1 VPELSRPVGL
11 GLAARGSVR
20 EMLRWAER
28 AERAGLDSIWLHES
42 YFERDAITY
51 ASALAEQIPRL
62 QIALGA
68 LSPLTR
74 NPVLTAMTISSLD
87 DMAPGRIICGLGS
100 GLPLRLTQMQVPYT
114 PAGAIAQIGE
124 AIDTMR
130 ALWRGERIPVPGAPE
145 LVPMFDPVHRVP
157 IYVAGYRTAMVEL
170 AAAKADGYLA
180 RPAESLASLAGI
192 IERLRRA
199 EATAGRQAG
208 SVTTA
213 GYLLSLVGPN
223 RREALNR
230 AKREPFVIYMMS
242 VLSDLSLDRAGLPHQ
257 LRDDVAAAWRAEEYH
272 RAAGLLPDE
281 LLDAFLLCGSPED
294 VAERAWQF
302 QQVGLE
308 RPLLQPVVQDDDQID
323 GVITAAGILGRS
335 GYVGAGSAVA
345 RPSRGRPWSRAT
357 NRGAAADGAG
367 GGGAIEA
374 RRPLADRLSAWWE
387 VMRPFSLTAS
397 AVPVAAAVAL
407 AAAGPGRL
415 RWSLAVAA
423 LVAATFIHLG
433 TNIVNE
439 VFDVRK
445 GVDTITTPRASLA
458 ILRGRISEREALGLA
473 GAFLTGAVVVGA
485 WMAYVR
491 GWPVILLGLVGLIGG
506 VGYTAPPLRLKYRAL
521 GLPVVFA
528 LMGPVMV
535 EGTYYVLRHRLSAGA
550 LAVSVPVGLL
560 VTAILHGNEWRDIA
574 DDARAGIS
582 TVSIRIGGRAA
593 HLGYV
598 GLVMGAFLAVTAAVV
613 VGAVPRQ
620 AAAADLSAPLLV
632 AAVRAADLGARGERR
647 SIAKIDLS
655 TARLHA
661 VFGALLVAGLALAA

>member
-1 VPELSRPVGL
+1 VGL

-20 EMLRWAER
+20 EMLRWADR

-51 ASALAEQIPRL
+51 AAALAEQIPRVEV
-62 QIALGA
+62 ALGA

-74 NPVLTAMTISSLD
+74 NPVLTAMTVSSLD

-114 PAGAIAQIGE
+114 PAGAITQIGE

-130 ALWRGERIPVPGAPE
+130 ALWRGERIPVAGAPE
-145 LVPMFDPVHRVP
+145 LVPMFAPVHRVP

-199 EATAGRQAG
+199 EASAGRPPG

-242 VLSDLSLDRAGLPHQ
+242 VLSDLSLDRAGLPRQ
-257 LRDDVAAAWRAEEYH
+257 LRDQVAAAWRAEEYH

-294 VAERAWQF
+294 VAERAWRF

-323 GVITAAGILGRS
+323 GVITAATILGQS
-335 GYVGAGSAVA
+335 GYAGAGSAAA
-345 RPSRGRPWSRAT
+345 RPSRRGRRLPAAGAPVMAAGTGRPV
-357 NRGAAADGAG
+357 G
-367 GGGAIEA
+367 GDLIEG
-374 RRPLADRLSAWWE
+374 RRPIADRLSAWWE

-407 AAAGPGRL
+407 AAAAPGRL
-415 RWSLAVAA
+415 RWTLAVAA
-423 LVAATFIHLG
+423 LAAATLIHLG

-458 ILRGRISEREALGLA
+458 ILRGRISEGEALGLA
-473 GAFLTGAVVVGA
+473 GAFLVAAVGVGT

-491 GWPVILLGLVGLIGG
+491 GWPVILLGLVGILGG

-528 LMGPVMV
+528 LMGPIMV
-535 EGTYYVLRHRLSAGA
+535 EGTYFLLRNRLSAGA

-582 TVSIRIGGRAA
+582 TVSIRIGNRAA
-593 HLGYV
+593 HFGYV

-613 VGAVPRQ
+613 VGAIPRQ

-632 AAVRAADLGARGERR
+632 AVVRAADLGARGERR

>member
-1 VPELSRPVGL
+1 
-11 GLAARGSVR
+11 GSVR
-20 EMLRWAER
+20 EMLQWAER
-28 AERAGLDSIWLHES
+28 AERAGLDSVWLHES

-51 ASALAEQIPRL
+51 ASALAERIPRL
-62 QIALGA
+62 EIALGA

-74 NPVLTAMTISSLD
+74 NPVLTAMTVSSLD

-100 GLPLRLTQMQVPYT
+100 GLPLRLTQMRVPYT
-114 PAGAIAQIGE
+114 PAGAITQIGE

-145 LVPMFDPVHRVP
+145 LVPMFAPVHRVP

-199 EATAGRQAG
+199 EAAAGRPAG
-208 SVTTA
+208 SVITA

-257 LRDDVAAAWRAEEYH
+257 LRDEVAAAWRAEEYH

-302 QQVGLE
+302 QQVGLD

-323 GVITAAGILGRS
+323 GVITAATILGRS
-335 GYVGAGSAVA
+335 GYAGASSGVAVPSRSGLRGPAGEGRSAPVGAG
-345 RPSRGRPWSRAT
+345 
-357 NRGAAADGAG
+357 AG
-367 GGGAIEA
+367 GARAMAG
-374 RRPLADRLSAWWE
+374 RRPIGDRLSAWWE
-387 VMRPFSLTAS
+387 IIRPFSLTAS

-407 AAAGPGRL
+407 AAAAPGRL
-415 RWSLAVAA
+415 RWTLAVAA

-473 GAFLTGAVVVGA
+473 GAFLAGAVAVGA

-491 GWPVILLGLVGLIGG
+491 GWPVILLGTVGIAGG

-535 EGTYYVLRHRLSAGA
+535 EGTYYVLRAGLSAGA

-613 VGAVPRQ
+613 VGAIPRQ

-632 AAVRAADLGARGERR
+632 AVVRAADLGARGERR

>member
-1 VPELSRPVGL
+1 MPELSRPVGL

-20 EMLRWAER
+20 EMLRWADR

-62 QIALGA
+62 EIALGA

-74 NPVLTAMTISSLD
+74 NPVLTAMTVSSLD

-100 GLPLRLTQMQVPYT
+100 GLPLRLTQMRVPYT
-114 PAGAIAQIGE
+114 PAGAISQIGE

-145 LVPMFDPVHRVP
+145 LVPMFAPLHRVP
-157 IYVAGYRTAMVEL
+157 IYVAGYRSAMVEL

-199 EATAGRQAG
+199 ETAAGRPAG

-257 LRDDVAAAWRAEEYH
+257 LRDEVAVAWRAEEYH

-302 QQVGLE
+302 QQIGLE

-323 GVITAAGILGRS
+323 GVITAATILGRS
-335 GYVGAGSAVA
+335 GYAGAGVGT
-345 RPSRGRPWSRAT
+345 P
-357 NRGAAADGAG
+357 AAAGV
-367 GGGAIEA
+367 IEG
-374 RRPLADRLSAWWE
+374 RRPIGDRLSAWWE

-407 AAAGPGRL
+407 AAAAPGPL
-415 RWSLAVAA
+415 RWTLAVAA
-423 LVAATFIHLG
+423 LTAATLIHLG

-458 ILRGRISEREALGLA
+458 ILRGRISETEALGLA
-473 GAFLTGAVVVGA
+473 GAFLVGAVGIGS

-491 GWPVILLGLVGLIGG
+491 GWPVIVLGVVGILGG

-535 EGTYYVLRHRLSAGA
+535 EGTYYVLRNRLSAGA

-582 TVSIRIGGRAA
+582 TVSIRVGGRAA

-620 AAAADLSAPLLV
+620 AAAADLSTPLLV
-632 AAVRAADLGARGERR
+632 AVVRAADLGARGERR